1 MPLPPPWL
9 RSWWKEERHS
19 QGRPRRSQR
28 LLLLAGLLLAAALLT
43 ALLHD
48 RIVALTALL
57 LLAGLLALRVRQQL
71 GLRQLRLEQHGHF
84 KRSREQLRRSNRQL
98 DGLLRQL
105 GGPQLVEELEGS
117 PNLDLKLQRL
127 SSRLERLLHSAR
139 SLAQV
144 DQLTQLPNR
153 RQFLEQ
159 IQVAS
164 ARSKRSNQPFAVLF
178 VDIDQFR
185 NLNDTYGHATGDRAL
200 IAVARQLQ
208 DTVRL
213 GDFLARYGSDEF
225 AVLMDLS
232 TVPGNDEETLKSRA
246 YQFASRLVKCFAESL
261 NLGDS
266 ELMVN
271 VSVGVSVVQ
280 PGEMQAEE
288 ILRNLDSAIV
298 LAKRQRHERVA
309 IFDVNTSTGANLN
322 DYQLFSDLR
331 SAIREGQLHMAFQPV
346 VSAEGAW
353 LSLEALARWQHPQ
366 LGFIPPDR
374 FIALA
379 ERYRLMGELGD
390 VIFALSLQG
399 FAEIRE
405 AVQLPSLRLNANIS
419 PTQLS
424 DPDLHRR
431 LLAMLQAACLE
442 PTQITLEITEASVL
456 ERDAATSTNL
466 EQLRLAG
473 FRLSLDDF
481 GTGYSSL
488 NLLHTLQPNEVKI
501 DQSFVR
507 EIHEQGFAAQIV
519 AVVAGMS
526 QHMNLEVVAEGVE
539 DASVLAAL
547 QALGV
552 KKFQGYHFY
561 RPMPPQQLVE
571 HQTAAAAG
579 EATTP
584 QR

>member
-1 MPLPPPWL
+1 MHLPPRWL
-9 RSWWKEERHS
+9 RIWWVRSWWKEER
-19 QGRPRRSQR
+19 QTRPWPRRGM
-28 LLLLAGLLLAAALLT
+28 GLQLAAAG
-43 ALLHD
+43 
-48 RIVALTALL
+48 L
-57 LLAGLLALRVRQQL
+57 LLAGLLAGARTLPAAILLLAGLLVLRITQQLARRRQRRQQT
-71 GLRQLRLEQHGHF
+71 LEH
-84 KRSREQLRRSNRQL
+84 KRNRSELQRCNRQL
-98 DGLLRQL
+98 DALLRRL
-105 GGPQLVEELEGS
+105 GGPQLVEELGS
-117 PNLDLKLQRL
+117 STSLEWKLNRL
-127 SSRLERLLHSAR
+127 ASRLERLLQSAR
-139 SLAQV
+139 AQAQV

-164 ARSKRSNQPFAVLF
+164 ARSKRANQPFAVLF

-185 NLNDTYGHATGDRAL
+185 NLNDTYGHTTGDRAL
-200 IAVARQLQ
+200 IAVARKLQ

-225 AVLMDLS
+225 AILMDLS
-232 TVPGNDEETLKSRA
+232 TIHDPHEETLKIRA
-246 YQFASRLVKCFAESL
+246 YQFASRLVQSFSNSL

-271 VSVGVSVVQ
+271 VSVGVSVVP
-280 PGEMQAEE
+280 PGETRAEE
-288 ILRNLDSAIV
+288 ILRNLDTAIV
-298 LAKRQRHERVA
+298 QAKRQRHERVA
-309 IFDVNTSTGANLN
+309 IFDVNSDSSANLN

-331 SAIREGQLHMAFQPV
+331 QAMREGQLHMAFQPV
-346 VSAEGAW
+346 VNAEGGW
-353 LSLEALARWQHPQ
+353 LSLEALARWQHPT

-390 VIFALSLQG
+390 LIFQLSLEGYAQ
-399 FAEIRE
+399 ILE
-405 AVQLPSLRLNANIS
+405 ATHQPHLRLSANIS

-424 DPDLHRR
+424 DPELHQR
-431 LLAMLQAACLE
+431 LQTMLLTAGLT

-456 ERDAATSTNL
+456 EQNAATRINL

-507 EIHEQGFAAQIV
+507 ELKKQDFASQIV
-519 AVVAGMS
+519 AVIAGMS
-526 QHMNLEVVAEGVE
+526 SHMSLEIVAEGVE
-539 DASVLAAL
+539 DIEILTAL
-547 QALGV
+547 EALGI
-552 KKFQGYHFY
+552 KKFQGYYFY
-561 RPMPPQQLVE
+561 RPMPPQQLIQHE
-571 HQTAAAAG
+571 
-579 EATTP
+579 EAISSP
-584 QR
+584 HN